1 MSKKKSASGT
11 TGEGKNQNGGATKK
25 MSKLQLLLVT
35 ILGGVFIVN
44 ALVSMSHSYGPDAEV
59 GHNLAVHEAI
69 ADFKKGM
76 SQKTK
81 SVSEPSK
88 IASLSCEAYGG
99 PPDEFAEEMVY
110 WSDIP
115 SDAKYISPL
124 KKKRGER
131 RQYMTFEPGALVDTL
146 MNGFACCIFPFFIAS
161 STN

>member
-1 MSKKKSASGT
+1 MSKKESASGT
-11 TGEGKNQNGGATKK
+11 TGDGKTQTGKAAR

-44 ALVSMSHSYGPDAEV
+44 SLVSMSHSFGPDSEA
-59 GHNLAVHEAI
+59 GHNFAVHEAI

-76 SQKTK
+76 SPKAAK
-81 SVSEPSK
+81 SDTAAQGTSK
-88 IASLSCEAYGG
+88 IASLSCEAFGG
-99 PPDEFAEEMVY
+99 PPQQDAEEMVY

-131 RQYMTFEPGALVDTL
+131 RQYMTFEPGTSVDIEWICRL
-146 MNGFACCIFPFFIAS
+146 IFLS
-161 STN
+161 SIV